1 MNFKNLLFAAALL
14 LGTSSAHAGYVYT
27 DWKTEGDQLAVLHEE
42 TGIEWLRFSNTI
54 NMSVNQ
60 VKNDPT
66 FAGWRLPTAAQSPRS
81 RQEPA
86 RLPTAEEVDVYF
98 SSFFE
103 THSHLSGVNK
113 GNSSIINGYSGQAQN
128 WADTNGKSSTSP
140 IRSYGLGY
148 TDNGTVAFYGL
159 SYASGKTNFRY
170 AVEGYTEGTASPY
183 FGIFLVSDGGTTL
196 SSINDPTLNA
206 NNPNAPVNTVS
217 TPFTLGALLMVMGGI
232 AGRRRKA

>member
-66 FAGWRLPTAAQSPRS
+66 FVGW
-81 RQEPA
+81 

-128 WADTNGKSSTSP
+128 WADTNGKSTTSP
-140 IRSYGLGY
+140 IRSYGFGY

-170 AVEGYTEGTASPY
+170 AVEGYTEDTASPY